1 MKKAVPL
8 FCAVLLA
15 ASVPL
20 VAGCGQNATQVKTP
34 TRVTRDFINALEQDD
49 LDTAYD
55 MLTAEDKKAITRT
68 EWREEAV
75 KELGTVP
82 GNEPVSYRVM
92 DEKIKGKEAVVGV
105 RLSQGGESDDMYIA
119 LSKEGGTW
127 KVSLG
132 RSNTMNN

>member
-1 MKKAVPL
+1 
-8 FCAVLLA
+8 
-15 ASVPL
+15 
-20 VAGCGQNATQVKTP
+20 
-34 TRVTRDFINALEQDD
+34 
-49 LDTAYD
+49 
-55 MLTAEDKKAITRT
+55 
-68 EWREEAV
+68 V

-119 LSKEGGTW
+119 LSKEDGTW